1 MQSVMTPICL
11 ARVVETE
18 PGSRTRRAPRCRSG
32 VVQRSMGGVGRA
44 HRLLARCCAAG
55 LPPAAPPPPPPVAPH
70 GAPEAAPG
78 PPVSPAACQAPTL
91 CLGAAGGLATLAAR
105 AATGVAVRPEW
116 PGGRGP
122 CVYSWEEGPGG

>member
-1 MQSVMTPICL
+1 MQSVMTPRCL

-18 PGSRTRRAPRCRSG
+18 PGSRTRRAPHYRSG
-32 VVQRSMGGVGRA
+32 VVQRSMGGVGHA

-91 CLGAAGGLATLAAR
+91 CLGEAGGAAPPARR
-105 AATGVAVRPEW
+105 AAPRVA
-116 PGGRGP
+116 GR
-122 CVYSWEEGPGG
+122 